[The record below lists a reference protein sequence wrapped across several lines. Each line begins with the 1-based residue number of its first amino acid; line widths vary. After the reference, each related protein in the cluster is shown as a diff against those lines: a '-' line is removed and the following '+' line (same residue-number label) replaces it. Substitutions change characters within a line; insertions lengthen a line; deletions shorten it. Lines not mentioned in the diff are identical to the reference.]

1 MYFSLSL
8 AVTTLLVAISVIIHY
23 EALRALT
30 RVMIGRHVH
39 RRRLIGV
46 VMGLLAAHT
55 VEVWLFALAYSL
67 LDNWTTFGSVM
78 GASGNFED
86 YLYFSS
92 VVYTTLGFGDQI
104 PTGAL
109 RLVCGA
115 EALTG
120 LAMITWSASFMFV
133 EMQRYWPGRDG
144 TPPTI

>member
-1 MYFSLSL
+1 MKTTCLM
-8 AVTTLLVAISVIIHY
+8 TLLVAASVIIHY

-30 RVMIGRHVH
+30 RIMIGPGVH

-46 VMGLLAAHT
+46 VLGLLAAHT
-55 VEVWLFALAYSL
+55 VEVWLFALAYTW
-67 LDNWTTFGSVM
+67 LDDWAGFGAVIGTE
-78 GASGNFED
+78 GAFED

-104 PTGAL
+104 PTGSL
-109 RLVCGA
+109 RLICGA

-133 EMQRYWPGRDG
+133 EMQRYWPQRPEI
-144 TPPTI
+144 TPPV